1 MLDSGS
7 AQARKGLEK
16 KTGVVPGVDSVGHC
30 RTLSGLD
37 EELVHPENMSPL
49 FDSPYQTI
57 NGLVQRGPSLLG
69 LVVTVTTSDQW
80 NVLVRRR
87 VEQLDSEAAAV
98 LGVHN
103 RAGVHVMDSARAVA
117 DNLLEPRPR
126 KANVGLGWW
135 R

>member
-1 MLDSGS
+1 M
-7 AQARKGLEK
+7 
-16 KTGVVPGVDSVGHC
+16 
-30 RTLSGLD
+30 
-37 EELVHPENMSPL
+37 
-49 FDSPYQTI
+49 
-57 NGLVQRGPSLLG
+57 
-69 LVVTVTTSDQW
+69 VTVTTSDQW